1 MPAPMDD
8 LAERKAEIHRKYTD
22 RLKAMSSRDPMYQRL
37 WDERADQ
44 LRALADP
51 TPTTNDSRS

>member
-1 MPAPMDD
+1 MPFRATLFCD
-8 LAERKAEIHRKYTD
+8 RRYTD
-22 RLKAMSSRDPMYQRL
+22 RLKVMSQKDPMYQRL

-44 LRALADP
+44 LRALTDS